1 MHYSKI
7 PTKVHPDFKRRFI
20 PIKDNGEELVR
31 IDQLGTRKII
41 EDSQYVK
48 QGFHGALDHCYVR
61 ESVAQQLI
69 HAANELPNGY
79 QLVIW
84 DGYRPYE
91 VQKAIYDDY
100 YRTIQSNNPEK
111 DEADWRQLT
120 EDFVSYPSVN
130 QEKPAPHITGGAVDL
145 AIADA
150 KGEPLDFGTAFD
162 DFTEKAHTAYYEQLA
177 QQRNLTKEEQIIRD
191 NRRLLYHLLTAQGFT
206 NYSLEWWHFDY
217 GNQWWAQQ
225 QEKSHSIYGVAHLNK

>member
-1 MHYSKI
+1 
-7 PTKVHPDFKRRFI
+7 
-20 PIKDNGEELVR
+20 EELVR

-150 KGEPLDFGTAFD
+150 KGEPLHFGTAFD

-177 QQRNLTKEEQIIRD
+177 QQLNLTKEEQIIRD
-191 NRRLLYHLLTAQGFT
+191 NRRLLYHLLTAQ
-206 NYSLEWWHFDY
+206 
-217 GNQWWAQQ
+217 
-225 QEKSHSIYGVAHLNK
+225 